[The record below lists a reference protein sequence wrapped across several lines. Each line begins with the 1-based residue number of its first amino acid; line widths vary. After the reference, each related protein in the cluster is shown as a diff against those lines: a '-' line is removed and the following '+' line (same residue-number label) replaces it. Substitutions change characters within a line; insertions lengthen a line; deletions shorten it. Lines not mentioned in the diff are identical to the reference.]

1 MVTIY
6 KTTEDEFMAD
16 YRDHQETSIY
26 EDITVFFGWGFVIVA
41 VIFTL
46 CVYFFAN

>member
-6 KTTEDEFMAD
+6 KTKEDEFMAD
-16 YRDHQETSIY
+16 YRDHNEASVYT
-26 EDITVFFGWGFVIVA
+26 DIMVFFGFSSAAAA
-41 VIFTL
+41 VIYTL